1 MDPATLMVIPG
12 LLGGLVIAFVI
23 FAFKRPAPGSSPDAF
38 ARDPLSTDVINASRI
53 RVAGIG
59 GLGLVLVAA
68 TVAFTIPQIG
78 LSLLVGLVSGVAM
91 AAVLILRRRHNG
103 PMPSSGQQPGANT
116 TLAIDRPEVI
126 EKRETPGARHHLR
139 HRAIWLSGH

>member
-12 LLGGLVIAFVI
+12 ILGGLVIAFVI
-23 FAFKRPAPGSSPDAF
+23 FKLKRPARGPAPDAF

-53 RVAGIG
+53 RVSGIG
-59 GLGLVLVAA
+59 GLGLVVIAA
-68 TVAFTIPQIG
+68 TMAYAIPQIAVSLVAG
-78 LSLLVGLVSGVAM
+78 LTAGIAM

-116 TLAIDRPEVI
+116 TLAIDQTE
-126 EKRETPGARHHLR
+126 ETTEERR
-139 HRAIWLSGH
+139 HRVIWRSGHSLIAH